1 MADIIK
7 LAEAVAA
14 EISTPGE
21 AEVMYAPELDLKG
34 IKELRIIV
42 APAGLDMKPISRGCC
57 EDALKIQIG
66 VLKKC
71 TEDDVPDLVNTVVT
85 IGRSF
90 LDKRLEGAT
99 CVKVAYNPLYFPD
112 HLRERRQ
119 FTGVIELTFLTVS
132 NNAPRR

>member
-42 APAGLDMKPISRGCC
+42 APAGLDMKPISRGFC
-57 EDALKIQIG
+57 EDALKIHIG

-71 TEDDVPDLVNTVVT
+71 TEDDLPDLVNTVVT

-90 LDKRLEGAT
+90 LDKRLAGAT
-99 CVKVAYNPLYFPD
+99 CVRGAYNPLCRPD
-112 HLRERRQ
+112 PFRERRHL
-119 FTGVIELTFLTVS
+119 TGVIELTCLSAS
-132 NNAPRR
+132 NNAPRS

>member
-1 MADIIK
+1 MADIIQ
-7 LAEAVAA
+7 LAEAVAH
-14 EISTPGE
+14 EVEGE
-21 AEVMYAPELDLKG
+21 LMFAPELDLKG
-34 IKELRIIV
+34 TKELRIVV
-42 APAGLDMKPISRGCC
+42 APAGLDMKPISRGFC
-57 EDALKIQIG
+57 EDALKIHIG

-71 TEDDVPDLVNTVVT
+71 TEDDLPDLVNTVVT

-99 CVKVAYNPLYFPD
+99 CMKVAYAPLYYPD

>member
-1 MADIIK
+1 MADIIR

-14 EISTPGE
+14 EISAPGE
-21 AEVMYAPELDLKG
+21 AEVMFAPELDLKG
-34 IKELRIIV
+34 IRELRIIV
-42 APAGLDMKPISRGCC
+42 APTGLIMKPLSRGCC
-57 EDALKIQIG
+57 EDSLQIHIG
-66 VLKKC
+66 VLKRC
-71 TEDDVPDLVNTVVT
+71 TEDEIPDLVNTVVG

-99 CVKVAYNPLYFPD
+99 CTKVAYNPLYFPD

-132 NNAPRR
+132 NNAARH